1 MYTTNLPR
9 SFPNNSLFTF
19 PSTHNLL
26 FFCRFSKK
34 KKKKKLFF
42 CHLILTKPF
51 ILLFFLSQIS
61 VSLAPHSL
69 FFLFFLLY
77 SSTCSSNFFFPSP
90 KKLFFSSY
98 AFFYF
103 FFSPCHLLCFIPFFF
118 LFLFWNNK
126 FAFQLVLTK
135 TNQYA
140 QNRPKLYLRWTQ
152 NDIHNIGI

>member
-1 MYTTNLPR
+1 MYTINLPR
-9 SFPNNSLFTF
+9 SFLNNSLFTF
-19 PSTHNLL
+19 PNHPQPTFILSSHPHKTFHIVLSFSDFRVSSPTLSLLLIFSPLQFYL
-26 FFCRFSKK
+26 FFKF
-34 KKKKKLFF
+34 
-42 CHLILTKPF
+42 
-51 ILLFFLSQIS
+51 
-61 VSLAPHSL
+61 
-69 FFLFFLLY
+69 
-77 SSTCSSNFFFPSP
+77 FFFPSP

-140 QNRPKLYLRWTQ
+140 QNGPKLYLRWTQ